1 MIDQEKK
8 KELFKQHGHQK
19 SEKDT
24 GSPEAQIALF
34 TERIND
40 ITNHL
45 KENHKDHS
53 SKRGLLKMVGKRR
66 RLLNYLYKNNIER
79 YRSIISELKIRK

>member
-1 MIDQEKK
+1 MIEQEKK
-8 KELFKQHGHQK
+8 KELFKRHGHQK
-19 SEKDT
+19 TEKDT

-45 KENHKDHS
+45 KKNHKDHS
-53 SKRGLLKMVGKRR
+53 SKRGLLRMVGKRR
-66 RLLNYLYKNNIER
+66 RLLKYLYKKDIIKHLNR
-79 YRSIISELKIRK
+79 YGF